1 MRQTEILIEDL
12 PDLARGAALLG
23 AGGGGDP
30 YIGRLVAEQVFR
42 EFGPP
47 QILAPEDVPDDTVIC
62 AVAALGATN
71 VQMEKLLAGNEL
83 PHAVHVLERYL
94 GRRVGALIP
103 AEIGGSN
110 SLLPLM
116 LGARQGIP
124 VIDADG
130 MGRAFPE
137 LQMNSF
143 SINGVRAGP
152 LVVVDEHL
160 NTAIIDATD
169 DKTAEEMTRA
179 LAIQMGLRVYLSCF
193 PMTGKQMR
201 ETAIFGTLSAALQ
214 IGRALREGAAG
225 TSRVDHLI
233 HVVKQ
238 IPTYAH
244 ARALFDGKI
253 VDVDRRTARGF
264 SIGSCTLEA
273 IGAEKQRAEITFQ
286 NENLSIIID
295 GEMVALTPDLICIVD
310 RETAEPIPTPQLKY
324 GQRVS
329 VLGIRAPERMRTPQA
344 LAAFGPTAF
353 AIDSAYTPLT
363 CA

>member
-1 MRQTEILIEDL
+1 MAQNDIRLEDL

-30 YIGRLVAEQVFR
+30 YIGRLIAEQAFA
-42 EFGPP
+42 EYGAPA
-47 QILAPEDVPDDTVIC
+47 ILSPAAVPDDMLIC

-71 VQMEKLLAGNEL
+71 IQMEKLIAGNEL

-94 GRRVGALIP
+94 GKRVGALIP

-116 LGARQGIP
+116 LGARQALP

-160 NTAIIDATD
+160 NTAIIDTPD
-169 DKTAEEMTRA
+169 DSTAEAMTRA

-201 ETAIFGTLSAALQ
+201 ETAIHGTLSAALA
-214 IGRALREGAAG
+214 IGRALGSGGGAV
-225 TSRVDHLI
+225 SPVDHL
-233 HVVKQ
+233 VDVLRD
-238 IPTYAH
+238 IPTYGH

-264 SIGSCTLEA
+264 SVGSCRLDAIGSGSQA
-273 IGAEKQRAEITFQ
+273 VITFQ
-286 NENLSIIID
+286 NENLSCDID
-295 GEMVALTPDLICIVD
+295 GEIVAVTPDLICIVD

-324 GQRVS
+324 GQRVR
-329 VLGIRAPERMRTPQA
+329 VVGIRAPDRMRTPQA

-353 AIDSAYTPLT
+353 GIDAAYTPLT

>member
-1 MRQTEILIEDL
+1 MAQNEIRLEDL

-30 YIGRLVAEQVFR
+30 YIGRLIAEQAFI
-42 EFGPP
+42 EYGAPT
-47 QILAPEDVPDDTVIC
+47 ILSPDLVPDDMMIC

-71 VQMEKLLAGNEL
+71 VQMEKLIAGNEL

-94 GRRVGALIP
+94 GHRVGALIP

-116 LGARQGIP
+116 LGARQALP

-160 NTAIIDATD
+160 NTAIIDTPD
-169 DKTAEEMTRA
+169 DATAEAMTRA

-201 ETAIFGTLSAALQ
+201 ETAIHGTLSAALT
-214 IGRALREGAAG
+214 IGRALRNGAG
-225 TSRVDHLI
+225 TQSPVDHL
-233 HVVKQ
+233 VDVLRG
-238 IPTYAH
+238 IPTYGH

-253 VDVDRRTARGF
+253 VDVDRQTARGF
-264 SIGSCTLEA
+264 SIGSCRLQG
-273 IGAEKQRAEITFQ
+273 IGATGSHAKIAFQ
-286 NENLSIIID
+286 NENLSCDVD
-295 GEMVALTPDLICIVD
+295 GEIVAVTPDLICIID

-324 GQRVS
+324 GQRVR

-344 LAAFGPTAF
+344 LAAFGPAAF
-353 AIDSAYTPLT
+353 GIDATYRPLT
-363 CA
+363 C